1 MDLYE
6 KIREYISDRRYVP
19 VKFEELFDV
28 FSEKASLG
36 EFTQAVAKLG
46 DNGAL
51 VYVKK
56 GKIASTEASGY
67 LRGTFRSN
75 AKGFGFFIPDEE
87 FRRRTGGDLY
97 ISSENTADAVND
109 DIVLAVMTQ
118 EAKAGDTRGGE
129 GRIVKIIE
137 HRLTAVIGTLRTL
150 PALTKRGTPRSYVK
164 PDDRRLNFT
173 VLIDE
178 STSIKPGSKVEAEI
192 TEYPTMTLAAKG
204 RIIKDFG
211 ESESSEAN
219 YAAILHENGVK
230 INFDAETLKE
240 AERVAAMPLTADGRT
255 NLRDNVIITID
266 SSDAKDLDDAVSV
279 ERTEAGYILGVHIA
293 DVSQYV
299 RAGTPLDDEAMERG
313 TSIYFADKVVP
324 MLPEVI
330 SNGCCSLNAETDKY
344 TLSAFV
350 ELDAEGEIVGSE
362 LKETIIRS
370 SVRGVYSEIN
380 DILEKKTDSEF
391 YDKYKPVHNG
401 ALDDMTDLFNLLEAK
416 SRRRGA
422 LEIET
427 AESKII
433 LEDGKPVDIV
443 KRERGL
449 SERYIEQF
457 MLCANEAV
465 ANWLFWQDMPCVY
478 RVHERP
484 SPEKMQIFTVFAH
497 NLGLDTTALK
507 TKNIHSTALGQILRQ
522 AKTTDIGNTVS
533 YILLRSLMKAKYSS
547 TPAPHFGLA
556 IEKYCHFTS
565 PIRRYPDLA
574 THRIIKAV
582 LHGEAKGTFLNALVG
597 FADKAAVQSTENEMK
612 AVGAER
618 DIDDLYKTL
627 YMLGHVG
634 EIFDGIISSVT
645 AFGLFVELPNT
656 CEGLV
661 PISSLNGYFNYDER
675 QMTLSCGYTVYTLGK
690 KVSVQIESADV
701 ISRRVEMRIV
711 TSERDTVLKD
721 VKNDALKDRGKEN
734 AQKANNQK
742 DRGAKKQKTNADRVI
757 Y

>member
-19 VKFEELFDV
+19 VKLDELYDV
-28 FSEKASLG
+28 FSEKASLAD
-36 EFTQAVAKLG
+36 FTAAVAKLG
-46 DNGAL
+46 DSGAL
-51 VYVKK
+51 VYIKK

-75 AKGFGFFIPDEE
+75 AKGFGFFMPDEE
-87 FRRRTGGDLY
+87 YRRRTGGDLY
-97 ISSENTADAVND
+97 ISPENTADAVND

-137 HRLTAVIGTLRTL
+137 HRLKSVIGTLRTL
-150 PALTKRGTPRSYVK
+150 PALTRRGTPRFYVK

-178 STSIKPGSKVEAEI
+178 ATEVRPGSKVETEI
-192 TEYPTMTLAAKG
+192 TEYPTASLAAKG
-204 RIIKDFG
+204 RILKDFG

-219 YAAILHENGVK
+219 YAAILHENGIK
-230 INFDAETLKE
+230 TDFDPETLRE
-240 AERVAAMPLTADGRT
+240 AEAAAAQPVITGSRT
-255 NLRDNVIITID
+255 DLRDRTVITID
-266 SSDAKDLDDAVSV
+266 GADAKDLDDAVSV
-279 ERTEAGYILGVHIA
+279 ERTASGFILGVHIA
-293 DVSQYV
+293 DVSHYV
-299 RAGTPLDDEAMERG
+299 RGGGALDDEAMERG
-313 TSIYFADKVVP
+313 TSLYFADKVVP

-344 TLSAFV
+344 TLSAFT
-350 ELDAEGEIVGSE
+350 ELDAEGEIIGCE

-380 DILEKKTDSEF
+380 DILDKKADSEF
-391 YDKYKPVHNG
+391 YDKYKAIHSG
-401 ALDDMTDLFNLLEAK
+401 LLDDMTALFRILEAK

-427 AESKII
+427 AESKVI
-433 LEDGKPVDIV
+433 LEDGIPVDIV
-443 KRERGL
+443 RRERGL
-449 SERYIEQF
+449 SELYIEQF

-497 NLGLDTTALK
+497 NMGLDTTALK
-507 TKNIHSTALGQILRQ
+507 AKNIHSAALGAVLRQ
-522 AKTTDIGNTVS
+522 AKETDIGNTVS

-547 TPAPHFGLA
+547 APSPHFGLA
-556 IEKYCHFTS
+556 IDKYCHFTS

-582 LHGEAKGTFLNALVG
+582 LRGEAKGNYLSALTE
-597 FADKAAVQSTENEMK
+597 FADRAAVRSTENEMK

-618 DIDDLYKTL
+618 EIEDLYKTL

-634 EIFDGIISSVT
+634 EIYDGVISSVT
-645 AFGLFVELPNT
+645 PFGLFVELPNT

-661 PISSLNGYFNYDER
+661 PVSSLSGYFNYDER
-675 QMTLSCGYTVYTLGK
+675 QMTLSCGFTVYSLGK

-711 TSERDTVLKD
+711 PGERSTGIADEKKRTPKKRQAKTVPENLK
-721 VKNDALKDRGKEN
+721 K
-734 AQKANNQK
+734 
-742 DRGAKKQKTNADRVI
+742 
-757 Y
+757 